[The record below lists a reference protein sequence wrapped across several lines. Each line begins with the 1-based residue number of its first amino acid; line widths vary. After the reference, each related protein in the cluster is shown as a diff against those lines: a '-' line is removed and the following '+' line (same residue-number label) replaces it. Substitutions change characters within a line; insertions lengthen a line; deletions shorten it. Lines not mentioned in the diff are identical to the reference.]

1 MKAKDLIA
9 LLESNPDF
17 EVEFCF
23 SDKSEKMMNLR
34 SFNNIE
40 VADVGHSSKVIILTG
55 DEVEK

>member
-9 LLESNPDF
+9 LLEANPDF

-40 VADVGHSSKVIILTG
+40 VADIGHSSKVIILTG